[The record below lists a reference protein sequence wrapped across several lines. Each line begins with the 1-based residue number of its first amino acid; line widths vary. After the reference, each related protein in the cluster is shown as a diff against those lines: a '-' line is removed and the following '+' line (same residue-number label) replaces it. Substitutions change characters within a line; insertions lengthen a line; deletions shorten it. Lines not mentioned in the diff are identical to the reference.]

1 MIMIEAVVEIPPSA
15 LTDEILR
22 AIIEEFITR
31 EGTDYGAYEYSL
43 DEKVEQ
49 VFEQL
54 NKQEVVIQ
62 FEQRTESVNIVRKNS
77 SVVW

>member
-1 MIMIEAVVEIPPSA
+1 MIEAVVEIPPSA

-31 EGTDYGAYEYSL
+31 EGTDYGVYEYSL

-49 VFEQL
+49 VLEQL
-54 NKQEVVIQ
+54 NKEEVMIQ
-62 FEQRTESVNIVRKNS
+62 FDQRTESVTIVRKNAS
-77 SVVW
+77 LAY